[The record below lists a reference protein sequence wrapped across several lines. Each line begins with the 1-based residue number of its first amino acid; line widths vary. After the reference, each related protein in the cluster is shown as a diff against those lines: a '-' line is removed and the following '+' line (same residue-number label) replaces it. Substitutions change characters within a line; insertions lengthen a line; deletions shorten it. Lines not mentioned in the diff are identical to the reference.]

1 MIKKKIL
8 GIYADRDSLHYVSVG
23 KGISGYA
30 LKSPGHGHGSHKTSH
45 GNGYT
50 LLRSFLTELPVDSSR
65 DIYLALSRAE
75 IFIRE
80 IDIPAMPVEDAL
92 MSIKNSLAIYSHL
105 EPDSIYYDVIVSD
118 QNGGSFH
125 ALLVYAS
132 KDEMEKYR
140 KLFSETGHGTSLK
153 GIFPL
158 SYGVCALID
167 DGALSDGE
175 TVSLIQDDII
185 EIFVRSGKTLVF
197 SMSCP
202 VDAEDEK
209 KMILSAASNKFPQF
223 KEMVNELSSDSCPSK
238 YTDQKIAK
246 KSELGLTKTEL
257 GRKETEL
264 GSGWTA
270 EQKSQREITGKDSN
284 NRGSKKYDRTKDR
297 QAKGKKRTLSYLPHF
312 STNRASAAVAPFIT
326 KIQQISLDE
335 QPVKINIIHPFRY
348 ILPFLCVLIAILYF
362 VTDKA
367 NTASIEAKSQ
377 LNEITQQVTAL
388 ENDLEPLQNKIDTLK
403 KASRFKTD
411 VQEFMQ
417 TRPALYTVINEIASL
432 VPDGT
437 WFANFTF
444 NNSGITLRG
453 TGRDALKTVESL
465 RSSKLFDNV
474 ILRGSVNRRPNGDES
489 FTLAIDIKPPEPD
502 ISTKNPEP
510 DPDFK
515 KENAGSDS
523 SNPESKSSATSSGL
537 TKQAVDAGSNP
548 FTSSRQPV
556 KPSGSVSGGVQ

>member
-8 GIYADRDSLHYVSVG
+8 GIYTDRESLHYVSVA
-23 KGISGYA
+23 KMISGYA
-30 LKSPGHGHGSHKTSH
+30 LKSPGHGHGSNKTKD

-65 DIYLALSRAE
+65 DIYLAISRSE

-80 IDIPAMPVEDAL
+80 IALPAMPVEDAL
-92 MSIKNSLAIYSHL
+92 MSIKNSLALYSHL

-125 ALLVYAS
+125 ALLVYAA

-167 DGALSDGE
+167 DGLLNGGE
-175 TVSLIQDDII
+175 IFSLIQDDII
-185 EIFVRSGKTLVF
+185 EFFARSGRTLVF

-209 KMILSAASNKFPQF
+209 EMVLNAASNKFPQF
-223 KEMVNELSSDSCPSK
+223 KDMVNNLPSGASIPE
-238 YTDQKIAK
+238 YTGQ
-246 KSELGLTKTEL
+246 SM
-257 GRKETEL
+257 ET
-264 GSGWTA
+264 
-270 EQKSQREITGKDSN
+270 
-284 NRGSKKYDRTKDR
+284 
-297 QAKGKKRTLSYLPHF
+297 GKKRTFSYLPHF
-312 STNRASAAVAPFIT
+312 QTNRASAAVAPVIT
-326 KIQQISLDE
+326 GIQQISLDD
-335 QPVKINIIHPFRY
+335 QPVKINIVHPFRY

-367 NTASIEAKSQ
+367 NTISIEEQSQ

-388 ENDLEPLQNKIDTLK
+388 ESDLEPLQNKIDTLK
-403 KASRFKTD
+403 KASRFKND

-417 TRPALYTVINEIASL
+417 TRPALYTVINEIATL

-444 NNSGITLRG
+444 NSNGITLRG

-465 RSSKLFDNV
+465 RSSRLFDNV

-489 FTLAIDIKPPEPD
+489 FTLAIELKPPEPD
-502 ISTKNPEP
+502 IGVKNPESEAKP
-510 DPDFK
+510 DTDLK
-515 KENAGSDS
+515 KENVSSGS
-523 SNPESKSSATSSGL
+523 SNPESKSSAKSSEL
-537 TKQAVDAGSNP
+537 PKQDANAGQNSFKAETNVFKTGHNQLEAGHNPFKTGPNP
-548 FTSSRQPV
+548 FTSSREPV
-556 KPSGSVSGGVQ
+556 KPLGSDSGAINKGTGAQ